1 MIQAAM
7 EGANA
12 ILSGVGA
19 YVSGMKANTQVSV
32 NNILGEGQTRINNTI
47 LRPAQNQ
54 QTAAFGNLNRWVQA
68 NANKNVLESGSS
80 RVASHITNT
89 LRNNDQMVS
98 SSLSQQIAA
107 AEQEGMAA
115 AQQAFNG
122 VAGGV
127 ADMVNMTTAL
137 RQDISDTLAWRTG
150 YQINNDAGRMAGQLF
165 TQMVNG
171 LDNNI
176 LLDVMDYS
184 VDHFTKQKEGDP
196 YTAALLAGASSLLKS
211 GAGQG
216 LSNMLGGPKSPASNS
231 FGSQLGFTNTGN
243 ASFGSGLSVNESVAF
258 FNASS
263 PGLGALD

>member
-7 EGANA
+7 GGANA
-12 ILSGVGA
+12 ILAGVGS
-19 YVSGMKANTQVSV
+19 YISGMQASTQVSV

-68 NANKNVLESGSS
+68 NANKNTLESGSG

-89 LRNNDQMVS
+89 LRNNDQMVN

-107 AEQEGMAA
+107 SEQTGMAA
-115 AQQAFNG
+115 AQAAFNG
-122 VAGGV
+122 VSPAV

-137 RQDISDTLAWRTG
+137 RQDIGDTLAWRTG
-150 YQINNDAGRMAGQLF
+150 YQIRSDAGRMAGQLF

-184 VDHFTKQKEGDP
+184 VDQYTKQKEGNP

-211 GAGQG
+211 GAGSSLASMIG
-216 LSNMLGGPKSPASNS
+216 SPSPAPSNP
-231 FGSQLGFTNTGN
+231 FGSQMGFSDPGN
-243 ASFGSGLSVNESVAF
+243 VSFGSGMSVDESVSF
-258 FNASS
+258 FNAPS
-263 PGLGALD
+263 PGLGQL